1 MEEDTTV
8 ELENITEKSDL
19 RKFDRRTWRDR
30 RRVWKNK
37 NYKGPERR
45 RARKRRSAFD
55 RRGVPMPDGLGK
67 NIP

>member
-1 MEEDTTV
+1 MEEKIIAEPDK
-8 ELENITEKSDL
+8 EPDKSEL

-45 RARKRRSAFD
+45 KTRKRRCSFD
-55 RRGVPMPDGLGK
+55 RRGVPIPDELGK